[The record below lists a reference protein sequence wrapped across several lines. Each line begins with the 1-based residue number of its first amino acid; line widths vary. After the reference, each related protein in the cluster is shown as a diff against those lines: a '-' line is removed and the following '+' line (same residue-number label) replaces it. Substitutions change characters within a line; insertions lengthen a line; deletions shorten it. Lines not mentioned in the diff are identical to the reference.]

1 MREHHVACRIE
12 GDLSRARELV
22 RLETECFYVEMLERV
37 LVRDGWSRE
46 EQLELTDRVLEA
58 IKAICREKE

>member
-1 MREHHVACRIE
+1 MACRIE
-12 GDLSRARELV
+12 GDLPRARELV

-58 IKAICREKE
+58 IKAICREEE